1 MHRAHDAQVLQA
13 AVDQRVQKRHMA
25 GQILHV
31 GGGIM
36 AEAVAPSQMDADVR
50 AAQLAV
56 QVGVTAKQR
65 HIAELGALVDALE
78 VKIRRN
84 DAVAA
89 VQRIFYDMAANVARC
104 TGNKNRFHNC
114 SSLTGS
120 RS

>member
-36 AEAVAPSQMDADVR
+36 AEASRQARWMQTSGLPR
-50 AAQLAV
+50 LAV
-56 QVGVTAKQR
+56 QVGVTAEQR

-89 VQRIFYDMAANVARC
+89 VQRIFYDMAANVAAAPVTRIVFI
-104 TGNKNRFHNC
+104 TVP
-114 SSLTGS
+114 L
-120 RS
+120 

>member
-1 MHRAHDAQVLQA
+1 
-13 AVDQRVQKRHMA
+13 MA

-36 AEAVAPSQMDADVR
+36 AEAIAPGQMDADVR

-56 QVGVTAKQR
+56 QVGVTAEQR

-89 VQRIFYDMAANVARC
+89 VQRIFTTWRPM
-104 TGNKNRFHNC
+104 
-114 SSLTGS
+114 
-120 RS
+120 